1 MKGIIYFIIFCIG
14 FFNNLFCQKKD
25 TIHLS
30 SKENISS
37 VFDRL
42 NSDNNLKYYILN
54 LKNDGIYKIKKTIVL
69 NNKIEI
75 LGNNSTLQPDLK
87 WNENND
93 SDSPMFAIVGK
104 NNISLKDLIIDF
116 QGQKRTASTRIY
128 CGVLILASNHVTIE
142 NVKFKNGGLNSVKS
156 IPNSPYILIA
166 SQDKAGDVPSLP
178 KKYKNKIGSC
188 SNNFILNNTFENIG
202 TSSRFGIRVLSN
214 WLKKRPH
221 SNFKNKSFKNIIKG
235 NSFVGEFSWNTVELA
250 GGGTVENKV
259 INNRI
264 NGKSVNALDID
275 KGASFNSIESN
286 IILNAGLPERYRN
299 DKNIRCSPISV
310 QGSNYDYVASSNQVL
325 KNTIENVSNPPS
337 DNKKYYYSS
346 AIMTSYVKGVL
357 IEGNIIRNVYQ
368 DSAYQGGKNYGFGI
382 VLHDFS
388 NDVEIKSNRIEKVYI
403 GIAINWVKKDGS
415 NITIDR
421 NYIDFVSDF
430 MRSPKYNVKA
440 NIFKI
445 KNNQVKK
452 IQKK

>member
-1 MKGIIYFIIFCIG
+1 MKGIIYFMIFWIG
-14 FFNNLFCQKKD
+14 LFSNLYCQKRD

-30 SKENISS
+30 SKGNIST

-42 NSDNNLKYYILN
+42 NSNNNSKYYVLN

-75 LGNNSTLQPDLK
+75 VGNNSILQPDLK

-93 SDSPMFAIVGK
+93 PDSPMFAIVGK
-104 NNISLKDLIIDF
+104 NNIRLKDLTIDF
-116 QGQKRTASTRIY
+116 QGQKRTAATRIY
-128 CGVLILASNHVTIE
+128 CGVLILASNHITIA
-142 NVKFKNGGLNSVKS
+142 NVKFKNGGLNSLKS

-178 KKYKNKIGSC
+178 KKYKNKTGSC
-188 SNNFILNNTFENIG
+188 SNNFILDNTFENSR
-202 TSSRFGIRVLSN
+202 TSTRFGIRVLSN
-214 WLKKRPH
+214 WLEKRPH
-221 SNFKNKSFKNIIKG
+221 RNFKNKSFKNLIKG
-235 NSFVGEFSWNTVELA
+235 NSFIGEFSWNTVELA

-275 KGASFNSIESN
+275 KGASFNTIESN
-286 IILNAGLPERYRN
+286 IILNAGLPERYKN

-310 QGSNYDYVASSNQVL
+310 QGSDYDYVASSNQVL
-325 KNTIENVSNPPS
+325 KNTIENISNPSS

-357 IEGNIIRNVYQ
+357 IEGNTIRNAYQ
-368 DSAYQGGKNYGFGI
+368 DNAFQGGKNYGFGI

-403 GIAINWVKKDGS
+403 GIAINWVKKEGR
-415 NITIDR
+415 NVTI
-421 NYIDFVSDF
+421 NKNNMDFVSDF
-430 MRSPKYNVKA
+430 VRSPKYDIKSNV
-440 NIFKI
+440 FKI
-445 KNNQVKK
+445 KNNQIKRM
-452 IQKK
+452 QKK